1 MTDVSAPIALAG
13 GFEPANY
20 DTWRRLVEKALA
32 GADFDRKL
40 VARTADGLHI
50 NPLYTR
56 ATALPLAET
65 AVPGAAPFTRGTKP
79 RAEGPGWHIHQRV
92 IAPDAGSANAVILE
106 ELEGGASGVVL
117 QIAAPGQTGIAI
129 ASASDTAAALAGVYL
144 DYAPVQLLGGIGAL
158 DAARHFLAALKLL
171 KAKPGEAASF
181 LNVDPIGT
189 LARLGTAGAPIQSAL
204 GDAAKLAGEA
214 RASAANLA
222 SVLVDATVPH
232 EAGASEAQELA
243 YLAATLTAY
252 LRALETAGIP
262 PHEAFPQIAF
272 ALSVDTD
279 LFLGAAKLRAART
292 LIARIAQAC
301 NASAA
306 GMHITAVTSARM
318 MAKRDPWTNMLRTTA
333 ACAAAAFGGADAI
346 TVLPFTWALGAP
358 DRSARRIARNVQLV
372 LQEESSLGR
381 VADPVG
387 GSWYVEKL
395 TAELAAKAWALFQDV
410 EAKGGIVAALSS
422 GALQDDIA
430 RVAAARAKAIATGR
444 LELTGVSAF
453 PLLGDYGVKVSPAP
467 APAPLSAK
475 AEVRPLAPHSLAEP
489 FEELRDRADRHA
501 AAKGERARVFLA
513 NLGEIAEHNRRST
526 WVWNFLAAGGIEGLT
541 SDGYKDAGEAAA
553 AFEKSG
559 ARIACICSSDAVYA
573 REAITAAKALKAAGA
588 NRVLLAGKPGEDEA
602 TLRAAGVDGF
612 LQAGQDA
619 VAALKELQ
627 KSLGI
632 A

>member
-20 DTWRRLVEKALA
+20 DTWRRLVEKALQ

-40 VARTADGLHI
+40 IARTADGLHI

-56 ATALPLAET
+56 ADALSLAQA
-65 AVPGAAPFTRGTKP
+65 AVPGAAPFTRGTK
-79 RAEGPGWHIHQRV
+79 REAAGLGWQIHQRV
-92 IAPDAGSANAVILE
+92 VAPDAGTANAVILE

-117 QIAAPGQTGIAI
+117 QIAGPGQTGIAI
-129 ASASDTAAALAGVYL
+129 ESASDMAAALAGVYL
-144 DYAPVQLLGGIGAL
+144 DYAPVQLCAGIGGL
-158 DAARHFLAALKLL
+158 EAARHFLGALKLL
-171 KAKPGEAASF
+171 KAEPGEARSF
-181 LNVDPIGT
+181 LNIDAIGT
-189 LARLGTAGAPIQSAL
+189 LARFGTAGAPIKQAL
-204 GDAAKLAGEA
+204 GDAVRLAGEV
-214 RASAANLA
+214 RASGTNLA
-222 SVLVDATVPH
+222 GVLVDATVPH

-252 LRALETAGIP
+252 LRAFEAAAVSPGD
-262 PHEAFPQIAF
+262 AFPQIAF

-292 LIARIAQAC
+292 IIARIAEAC
-301 NASAA
+301 KAAPAS
-306 GMHITAVTSARM
+306 MHITAVTSARM

-333 ACAAAAFGGADAI
+333 ACAAAAFGGADAV

-358 DRSARRIARNVQLV
+358 DRFARRIARNVQLV

-395 TAELAAKAWALFQDV
+395 TAELAAKAWALFQDI
-410 EAKGGIVAALSS
+410 EGNGGIVAALSS
-422 GALQDDIA
+422 GALQDDIT
-430 RVAAARAKAIATGR
+430 RVQQTRAKAIATGR

-453 PLLGDYGVKVSPAP
+453 PLLGDDGIKVAP
-467 APAPLSAK
+467 LPQPAPLSGK

-489 FEELRDRADRHA
+489 FEELRDRADKHA
-501 AAKGERARVFLA
+501 SAKGERARVFLA

-541 SDGYKDAGEAAA
+541 SDGYKDAAEAAA
-553 AFEKSG
+553 AFKASG
-559 ARIACICSSDAVYA
+559 ARIACICSSDAAYA
-573 REAITAAKALKAAGA
+573 REAKDAAKALKAAGA
-588 NRVLLAGKPGEDEA
+588 TRVLIAGRPGDDEA
-602 TLRAAGVDGF
+602 GLRAAGVDDF
-612 LQAGQDA
+612 LQTGQDA
-619 VAALKELQ
+619 VAALKALQ
-627 KSLGI
+627 TSLGI